1 MTNSI
6 SSIDAM
12 EKEVR
17 YQVDYLHDLNL
28 PEKVSFENCILVG
41 SGDSYAAALT
51 TSYASNRKLICCD
64 PMEISF
70 NPEIVKNRSI
80 YLLSVSGNTKSNI
93 HAAKVSRKLGSLTTA
108 ITSKPQSILA
118 RNCDRVIELRY
129 KTAGISTSGTISF
142 TASLLSCLSLIGK
155 ASIPYN
161 LRQIY
166 RQAYRQ
172 ARNLSISTSSQKK
185 VSTIILLGEGI
196 LFALALYGTLKI
208 NEVLGLRSF
217 AYSVEEFCHSP
228 LFGLKKSDQV
238 IIFGHTPKNIGVNG
252 NKTTTTAA
260 AAATTAGK
268 LNVQLQGLGYS
279 SEYVDCASNSRSL
292 TELLLRSTI
301 LLQLFVIKQA
311 RLKGL
316 KQCIFLRKKNL
327 LALSSGFIYQ

>member
-1 MTNSI
+1 MINNI
-6 SSIDAM
+6 SSMEAM

-28 PEKVSFENCILVG
+28 PEKTSFENCILVG
-41 SGDSYAAALT
+41 SGDSYAAALI

-155 ASIPYN
+155 VSIPHN

-196 LFALALYGTLKI
+196 LFPLALYGTLKI
-208 NEVLGLRSF
+208 NEVLGLKSF

-238 IIFGHTPKNIGVNG
+238 IIFGHRPKNIGVNG
-252 NKTTTTAA
+252 NKTTTT

-316 KQCIFLRKKNL
+316 NECIFLSKKNV

>member
-1 MTNSI
+1 M
-6 SSIDAM
+6 DAM

-17 YQVDYLHDLNL
+17 YQVGYLHDLNL

-41 SGDSYAAALT
+41 SGDSYAAALI

-93 HAAKVSRKLGSLTTA
+93 HAAKVSKKLGSLTTA
-108 ITSKPQSILA
+108 ITSKPQSVLA
-118 RNCDRVIELRY
+118 RNCDRIIELSY

-155 ASIPYN
+155 ASMPGD
-161 LRQIY
+161 LWEIY
-166 RQAYRQ
+166 RRTYRQ
-172 ARNLSISTSSQKK
+172 ARNLSISVSSKK
-185 VSTIILLGEGI
+185 KISTIILLGEGI
-196 LFALALYGTLKI
+196 LYPLALYGTLKI

-238 IIFGHTPKNIGVNG
+238 IILGHSPKNISIDR
-252 NKTTTTAA
+252 NKTTATRSP
-260 AAATTAGK
+260 ATTAEK
-268 LNVQLQGLGYS
+268 LNGQLQGLGYS
-279 SEYVDCASNSRSL
+279 SEYVDCASDSKSL
-292 TELLLRSTI
+292 TELLLRSTV
-301 LLQLFVIKQA
+301 LLQLFVIRQA

-316 KQCIFLRKKNL
+316 DECIFLRKKNL
-327 LALSSGFIYQ
+327 LAVSSGLIYQ

>member
-1 MTNSI
+1 MINNI
-6 SSIDAM
+6 SSMDAM

-17 YQVDYLHDLNL
+17 YQVYYLHELNL

-41 SGDSYAAALT
+41 SGDSYAAALIA
-51 TSYASNRKLICCD
+51 SYASNRKLICCD

-70 NPEIVKNRSI
+70 NPEIAKNRSI

-108 ITSKPQSILA
+108 ITSKPQSVLA

-155 ASIPYN
+155 ASIPDN

-185 VSTIILLGEGI
+185 VSTMILLGEGI
-196 LFALALYGTLKI
+196 LFPLALYGTLKI

-228 LFGLKKSDQV
+228 LFGLRKSDQV
-238 IIFGHTPKNIGVNG
+238 IIFGHRP
-252 NKTTTTAA
+252 A
-260 AAATTAGK
+260 AAATTTARK
-268 LNVQLQGLGYS
+268 LNGQLQELGYS
-279 SEYVDCASNSRSL
+279 SEYVDCASNSRTL

-316 KQCIFLRKKNL
+316 NECIFLRKKNL

>member
-1 MTNSI
+1 MINNI
-6 SSIDAM
+6 SSMEAM

-28 PEKVSFENCILVG
+28 PEKTSFENCILVG
-41 SGDSYAAALT
+41 SGDSYAAALI

-155 ASIPYN
+155 VSIPHN

-196 LFALALYGTLKI
+196 LFPLALYGTLKI

-228 LFGLKKSDQV
+228 LFGLKKCDQV

-252 NKTTTTAA
+252 NKTTTT

-316 KQCIFLRKKNL
+316 NECIFLSKKNV

>member
-1 MTNSI
+1 ME
-6 SSIDAM
+6 AM

-28 PEKVSFENCILVG
+28 PEKTSFENCILVG
-41 SGDSYAAALT
+41 SGDSYAAALI

-155 ASIPYN
+155 VSIPHN

-196 LFALALYGTLKI
+196 LFPLALYGTLKI
-208 NEVLGLRSF
+208 NEVLGLKSF

-252 NKTTTTAA
+252 NKTTTT

-316 KQCIFLRKKNL
+316 NECIFLSKKNV